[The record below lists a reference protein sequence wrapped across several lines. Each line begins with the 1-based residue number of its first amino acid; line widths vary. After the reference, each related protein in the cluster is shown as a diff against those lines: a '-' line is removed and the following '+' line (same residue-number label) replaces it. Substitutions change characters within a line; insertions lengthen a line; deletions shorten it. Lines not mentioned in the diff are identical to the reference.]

1 MPRVSLVPFDKI
13 DPELQKVMASYDE
26 ELGGSEFVRVYAHA
40 PEVFKRFIAFYFPLI
55 TETRG
60 TIDMR
65 ITELAR
71 LKVAEKNGCAL

>member
-1 MPRVSLVPFDKI
+1 MPRVSLVPFDKV
-13 DPELQKVMASYDE
+13 DPELQKVMAAYDE

-40 PEVFKRFIAFYFPLI
+40 PEVFKRFIGFYFPLI
-55 TETRG
+55 IETRG

>member
-1 MPRVSLVPFDKI
+1 MPRVSLVPFDKV
-13 DPELQKVMASYDE
+13 DPELQKVMAEYDE

-40 PEVFKRFIAFYFPLI
+40 PETFKRFIAFYLPLI